1 MKNHSLAI
9 GGCTPRKPNVGVQNE
24 LTSSACPKLAGHH
37 VCVRK
42 LKEALGGV
50 SGSPH
55 VAEIHVHERVA
66 CISQVFVHK
75 YIYVQHDL
83 ARF

>member
-1 MKNHSLAI
+1 MIEIAH
-9 GGCTPRKPNVGVQNE
+9 C
-24 LTSSACPKLAGHH
+24 
-37 VCVRK
+37 
-42 LKEALGGV
+42 GV

-83 ARF
+83 ARFWMGDV